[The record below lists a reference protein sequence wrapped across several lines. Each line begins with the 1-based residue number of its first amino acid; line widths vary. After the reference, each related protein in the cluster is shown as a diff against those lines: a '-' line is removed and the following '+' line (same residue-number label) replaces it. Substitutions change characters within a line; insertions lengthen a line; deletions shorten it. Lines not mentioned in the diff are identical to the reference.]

1 MQKRSARADPA
12 KAPLSDVPNR
22 RMTRENSALR
32 ARLTLEIMIAF
43 VTLALSFQ
51 ASVTCHTATL
61 APTRAATVLFS
72 SHFATT
78 PAAAA
83 ASCAQSTHAC

>member
-1 MQKRSARADPA
+1 
-12 KAPLSDVPNR
+12 
-22 RMTRENSALR
+22 
-32 ARLTLEIMIAF
+32 MIAF

-51 ASVTCHTATL
+51 ASVTCHTAIL
-61 APTRAATVLFS
+61 AATRAATVLFS